1 MKKRKKNKNNTYIFI
16 IIITII
22 AILGIIVYY
31 FYSTDELGKEIKQE
45 GFKTTSND
53 DLYYKKVVTN
63 NTLDSFYNDVSE
75 NKETSYLEYNFTKN
89 SYDFIELKMTYKE
102 ETLSTLNITSDIR
115 NNTIVFNYEVS
126 KGKMNLI
133 LEGNMNG
140 DFICNSLKQDN
151 ISNSNKEKH
160 CDYIHNEINNFIT
173 IRDSYLENN
182 NLKDL
187 VNTK

>member
-1 MKKRKKNKNNTYIFI
+1 MI
-16 IIITII
+16 IGI
-22 AILGIIVYY
+22 AIYY
-31 FYSTDELGKEIKQE
+31 YYSTDELGKEIKQD

-63 NTLDSFYNDVSE
+63 NTLDSFYNDVAS
-75 NKETSYLEYNFTKN
+75 KKDTSYQEYNFTKN
-89 SYDFIELKMTYKE
+89 SYDFIELKMTYKD

-126 KGKMNLI
+126 KGKNSLI
-133 LEGNMNG
+133 LEGNMNNG
-140 DFICNSLKQDN
+140 FICDSIEQNN
-151 ISNSNKEKH
+151 ISNSTKEKH
-160 CDYIHNEINNFIT
+160 CDYIKKEIDGFIL

-182 NLKDL
+182 NLKGL